1 VLEIPIIV
9 VREDTYTV
17 AKKMET
23 LLMRHKLRDEIKIR
37 QGAQLINANLDFA
50 VLREQLGL

>member
-1 VLEIPIIV
+1 
-9 VREDTYTV
+9 
-17 AKKMET
+17 
-23 LLMRHKLRDEIKIR
+23 MRHKLRDEIKIR